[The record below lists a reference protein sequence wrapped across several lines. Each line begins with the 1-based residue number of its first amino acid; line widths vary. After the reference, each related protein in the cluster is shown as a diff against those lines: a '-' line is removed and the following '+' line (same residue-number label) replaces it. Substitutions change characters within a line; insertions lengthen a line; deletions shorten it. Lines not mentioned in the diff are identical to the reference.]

1 MKEIKKS
8 KMVKQY
14 KRIRFLINCYKI
26 TFFSYAFCSMTATML
41 YVSDHKILSIV
52 FAVMAFI
59 SILIL
64 GTGACLGREEQY
76 ESYSKYCIYHAKK
89 TKQNDM
95 KWLG

>member
-8 KMVKQY
+8 KMVKRY
-14 KRIRFLINCYKI
+14 KRIRVLIDCYGI
-26 TFFSYAFCSMTATML
+26 AFFSFAVCLMTTGML
-41 YVSDHKILSIV
+41 YESNHKILSIM

-59 SILIL
+59 SLLIS
-64 GTGACLGREEQY
+64 GIGAGLDNEKQY

-95 KWLG
+95 KWLR